1 MRKCEDIAGKVRDG
15 VRLTREEGIALL
27 RDGDLLELGALA
39 DTVRWRKHPEPVVT
53 YIIDRNI
60 NYTNVCTAQCAFC
73 AFYRDLPS
81 KEGYLLSKA
90 ELSQKIEE
98 TIALGGRQILL
109 QGGLH
114 PDLGIEFYEELFR
127 WMKASYPIWIH
138 GLSPAEVQHIAR
150 VSKLPLEEALR
161 RLMAAGLDSIPGGG
175 AEILSD
181 RVRRIIGIAKGSTSE
196 WLEVMETAHRLGMRT
211 TATMMFGHV
220 ETLEERVDHLLHL
233 RDLQDRTGGFTAFI
247 GWTFQPENTA
257 LAGDELTSF
266 QYLRTLAVSRVLLD
280 NFPSVQA
287 SWVTQGSKIGQLSL
301 RFGANDFG
309 SLMIEENVV
318 SAAGAHFRLTEAEI
332 ARAIQEAGFVP
343 KRRTMDYRIVGD
355 PYCWSHETPGLPEGH
370 AAATS
375 IAELTRGIRRSGS
388 VAQPAGRDVLVAGR
402 LFQGF
407 PVGLRLLQLPPCG
420 QDPGACL
427 LGSAPG
433 EDEDT
438 GAADGVVLALR
449 RREAR
454 VRRSGELPPVAL
466 PLLPLRRLAIER
478 RAHGVLCRHRGSR
491 GSGVRGGGLG
501 HAGDRRNG
509 SGLTGERRD
518 QPGCVGLRAQ
528 VLARVDPCRGG
539 LRRALAGLPAGGV
552 AEGLRRGQGRGQAEH
567 DGDDRDSHTP
577 LPRRRYDSGGRVA

>member
-1 MRKCEDIAGKVRDG
+1 MRKCDDVAEKVRQG
-15 VRLTREEGIALL
+15 ERLTREEGVRLL
-27 RDGDLLELGALA
+27 RDGDFLELGALA

-81 KEGYLLSKA
+81 KEGYVLSREQLA
-90 ELSQKIEE
+90 GKIEE
-98 TIALGGRQILL
+98 TMALGGRQILL

-127 WMKASYPIWIH
+127 WMKGTYPIWIH

-150 VSKLPLEEALR
+150 VSRLSLRQALE

-181 RVRRIIGIAKGSTSE
+181 RVRRIIGIAKGSTRE
-196 WLEVMETAHRLGMRT
+196 WLEVMETAHALGMRT

-233 RDLQDRTGGFTAFI
+233 RELQDRTGGFTAFI

-266 QYLRTLAVSRVLLD
+266 QYLRTLAVARVFLD

-287 SWVTQGSKIGQLSL
+287 SWVTQGSKIGQVSL

-318 SAAGAHFRLTEAEI
+318 SAAGAHFRLTEEQI
-332 ARAIQEAGFVP
+332 ARAIQDAGFVP

-355 PYCWSHETPGLPEGH
+355 PYCWTHETKGLPEGH

-375 IAELTRGIRRSGS
+375 
-388 VAQPAGRDVLVAGR
+388 
-402 LFQGF
+402 
-407 PVGLRLLQLPPCG
+407 
-420 QDPGACL
+420 
-427 LGSAPG
+427 
-433 EDEDT
+433 
-438 GAADGVVLALR
+438 LA
-449 RREAR
+449 
-454 VRRSGELPPVAL
+454 S
-466 PLLPLRRLAIER
+466 
-478 RAHGVLCRHRGSR
+478 
-491 GSGVRGGGLG
+491 
-501 HAGDRRNG
+501 
-509 SGLTGERRD
+509 
-518 QPGCVGLRAQ
+518 
-528 VLARVDPCRGG
+528 
-539 LRRALAGLPAGGV
+539 
-552 AEGLRRGQGRGQAEH
+552 
-567 DGDDRDSHTP
+567 
-577 LPRRRYDSGGRVA
+577 